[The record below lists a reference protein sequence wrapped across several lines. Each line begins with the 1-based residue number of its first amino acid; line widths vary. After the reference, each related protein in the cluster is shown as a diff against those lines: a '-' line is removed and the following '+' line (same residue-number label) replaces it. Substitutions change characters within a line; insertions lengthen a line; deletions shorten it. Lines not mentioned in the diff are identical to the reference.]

1 MVKKLV
7 RLYFL
12 NLRYL
17 VFKISIQ
24 LLSSALQVH
33 VNQLTITF
41 SCSPRV
47 SEHHGEKRFDLRSTV
62 QKIYHFGGG
71 HVLAK
76 KGADTL
82 KFENKLIYVGVVK
95 IF

>member
-1 MVKKLV
+1 MVKKIV
-7 RLYFL
+7 RLDFV

-17 VFKISIQ
+17 VFKISIY

-33 VNQLTITF
+33 VSQLTITF
-41 SCSPRV
+41 SYTSRV
-47 SEHHGEKRFDLRSTV
+47 SEHHYEKIFHQRSTV

-76 KGADTL
+76 KGGTSARSTSLERSSDW
-82 KFENKLIYVGVVK
+82 
-95 IF
+95 